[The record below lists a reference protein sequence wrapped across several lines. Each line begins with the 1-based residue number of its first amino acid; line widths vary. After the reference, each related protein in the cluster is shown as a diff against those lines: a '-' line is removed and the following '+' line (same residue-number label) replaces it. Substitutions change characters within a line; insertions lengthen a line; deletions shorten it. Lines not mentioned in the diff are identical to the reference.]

1 MKTLEELTNDLSKWY
16 TFGDNWHDFYIKR
29 NGIFVD
35 LKDSK
40 TDALYVHFRN
50 NGEYKFHSAFLSLP
64 FVYVKDIVEYIS
76 STDEH
81 DWFPPEKKYNI
92 IIGES
97 YGYYKDAYRKLDKGM
112 YAVIATQEDSEL
124 MRPYHLFTESEIEEL
139 KSTLQE
145 NMAKIV
151 DLGKVEVKDE
161 IVKKN
166 NDEKYL

>member
-16 TFGDNWHDFYIKR
+16 TFGDNWHNFYIKR

-81 DWFPPEKKYNI
+81 DWFPLEKKYNI
-92 IIGES
+92 IIGQDDDDDETEKFFTT
-97 YGYYKDAYRKLDKGM
+97 YYKQNDAFHTNDSTREDKLS
-112 YAVIATQEDSEL
+112 YERYI
-124 MRPYHLFTESEIEEL
+124 FTESEIEEL
-139 KSTLQE
+139 KSTLPE
-145 NMAKIV
+145 NMQKIV
-151 DLGKVEVKDE
+151 DLGKVEVKD
-161 IVKKN
+161 
-166 NDEKYL
+166 D